1 LKVTRGSQPSSTTEP
16 AAIRRDDTDLK
27 HPGNNALALLS
38 VCLGFFVIQL
48 DVTIVNVALPAIQRE
63 IGGSLAGLQWVVDAY
78 TLALAAIM
86 LTAGST
92 ADRIGARKVFVLGLT
107 AFAVGSA
114 ACAAAPSLG
123 VLIAARAVQGLGAS
137 ALLPCSLAL
146 LVHQFPD
153 PRARAGALGVW
164 GGMGSLG
171 VALGPVVGGA
181 LVATAGWRSIF
192 LVNVPIC
199 LLTVAL
205 LRRHVTESPLN
216 PQRRPDLPGLLFG
229 VIALAG
235 VTAGFIAGGQLG
247 WLSPVPAIL
256 FVAGLLAGWL
266 FIRAERRRESP
277 MLPLGLFRSRILS
290 GATGVGV
297 IFNLVLYGSLL
308 CLSLFLQQAR
318 HESVLATGLVLLPSS
333 LVVGAGSLA
342 SGRLTARYG
351 PRPPMLAGLTLAGVG
366 AAVLATV
373 GHGTSLALVIA
384 GSILLGLVSLAMPA
398 MTAVVVGAVGRQ
410 HAGLASGVLNA
421 ARQSGG
427 ALGVALLGSLLGSGH
442 TLNLR
447 LPLAFAAGGY
457 LVALALAWIGLRNT
471 GLTPRRGRAG
481 AAHAPPLRR
490 DGRGASWLARR

>member
-1 LKVTRGSQPSSTTEP
+1 VTRGTQPCSTTEP
-16 AAIRRDDTDLK
+16 TAIHRPG
-27 HPGNNALALLS
+27 HPERATAGSVMALIS

-63 IGGSLAGLQWVVDAY
+63 IGGSLAGLQWVIDAY
-78 TLALAAIM
+78 TLALASIM
-86 LTAGST
+86 LTAGSA
-92 ADRIGARKVFVLGLT
+92 ADRIGARRVFAYGLT
-107 AFAVGSA
+107 AFAAGSA
-114 ACAAAPSLG
+114 ACAAAPALG
-123 VLIAARAVQGLGAS
+123 VLIAARAIQGLGAS

-146 LVHQFPD
+146 IVHQFPD
-153 PRARAGALGVW
+153 PRARARALGVW

-171 VALGPVVGGA
+171 VAAGPVIGGV
-181 LVATAGWRSIF
+181 LVSLVGWRSIF
-192 LVNVPIC
+192 LVNVPVC
-199 LLTVAL
+199 LLTVFL
-205 LRRHVTESPLN
+205 LRRYVRESPPN
-216 PQRRPDLPGLLFG
+216 PSRRPDVPGTLLG
-229 VIALAG
+229 VVSLACLTAAFI
-235 VTAGFIAGGQLG
+235 TAGQRG
-247 WLSPVPAIL
+247 WLSPVPG
-256 FVAGLLAGWL
+256 VLLAVGAVVAWL
-266 FIRAERRRESP
+266 LVRTERRQASP
-277 MLPLGLFRSRILS
+277 MLPLGLFRSREFS
-290 GATGVGV
+290 GAIGVGLL
-297 IFNLVLYGSLL
+297 FNLLIYGSLL

-318 HESVLATGLVLLPSS
+318 HETVLVTGFLLLPMS
-333 LVVGAGSLA
+333 VTTGAGALA
-342 SGRLTARYG
+342 SGGLTARFG
-351 PRPPMLAGLTLAGVG
+351 SRPPMLAGLALAAAGATLVATAGS
-366 AAVLATV
+366 ASTLW
-373 GHGTSLALVIA
+373 LVIG
-384 GSILLGLVSLAMPA
+384 GSVLGLVSLAMPA